1 MEGTTKKLPM
11 VALRGLTVLPE
22 MVLHFDV
29 SRPQSIRAVQ
39 EAMQGEEQEIFLV
52 TQREL
57 QIEQPKQ
64 KDVFEVGTIACVKQ
78 VVKMPKNMIRVL
90 VVGKQRARLL
100 YVEEEGYM
108 QAEILAYEEEEETPE
123 SLSENPMAKNLRELF
138 MEYAM
143 MNGKIPKDAVAQIAG
158 AKSFQTLVA
167 QVAANMP
174 LDFQDL
180 QEILEEDDLRKRYEL
195 LAFKI
200 ANEMEV
206 MKLKA
211 SIQQKVKERMDRH
224 QKEFIL
230 REQLK
235 VIREELGEDNTQTEA
250 QEFEEAL
257 EKLKAPGEV
266 KEKIQKEINRFK
278 SSLNS
283 PAESGVIRTYIE
295 TMLEM
300 PWDKRAEENADIAYA
315 KRSLVSLGFWWLL

>member
-108 QAEILAYEEEEETPE
+108 QA
-123 SLSENPMAKNLRELF
+123 
-138 MEYAM
+138 
-143 MNGKIPKDAVAQIAG
+143 
-158 AKSFQTLVA
+158 
-167 QVAANMP
+167 
-174 LDFQDL
+174 
-180 QEILEEDDLRKRYEL
+180 
-195 LAFKI
+195 
-200 ANEMEV
+200 
-206 MKLKA
+206 
-211 SIQQKVKERMDRH
+211 
-224 QKEFIL
+224 
-230 REQLK
+230 
-235 VIREELGEDNTQTEA
+235 
-250 QEFEEAL
+250 
-257 EKLKAPGEV
+257 
-266 KEKIQKEINRFK
+266 
-278 SSLNS
+278 
-283 PAESGVIRTYIE
+283 
-295 TMLEM
+295 
-300 PWDKRAEENADIAYA
+300 
-315 KRSLVSLGFWWLL
+315 